1 MRKLGIEML
10 TTLGMP
16 PLDYVRLAAEL
27 GCAEVSTGLTGL
39 PLSMFGLD
47 DVFYPEWSLAD
58 DPSLRREM
66 IAAMRDLG
74 VAIGLGE
81 GFRAHADEDVSGQ
94 VPALDLMAELG
105 ARRINAIG
113 LDPDRA
119 RCFDQLA
126 KLSELVCERGMM
138 FTVEFC
144 PGFAVGTWGDA
155 MELIGQ
161 LGPGRCH
168 VLLDTMH
175 FCQSGGTVEQLEAIE
190 PGTIGYVQLSDS
202 PADVPEADYMQVAMF
217 KRCVPGTGELP
228 LREMLAALPED
239 VTISV
244 EVPNLAAMRSIGPRD
259 HAARCLAAAR
269 ELGA

>member
-16 PLDYVRLAAEL
+16 PLEYVRLAADL
-27 GCAEVSTGLTGL
+27 GCAEISTGLTGL

-58 DPSLRREM
+58 DPALRCDM
-66 IAAMRDLG
+66 IAAMRDNG

-105 ARRINAIG
+105 ALRINAIG

-126 KLSELVCERGMM
+126 KLSELVAERGMV

-144 PGFAVGTWGDA
+144 PGFAVGTLADVL
-155 MELIGQ
+155 ELIGEI
-161 LGPGRCH
+161 GHGSCH

-175 FCQSGGTVEQLEAIE
+175 FCQTGGTVELLQALE
-190 PGTIGYVQLSDS
+190 PGTIGYVQLADS
-202 PADVPEADYMQVAMF
+202 PAHVPEADYMNVAMF
-217 KRCVPGTGELP
+217 ERRVPGTGELP
-228 LREMLAALPED
+228 LREMIAALPLD

-244 EVPNLAAMRSIGPRD
+244 EVPNLAAMRGIGARE
-259 HAARCLAAAR
+259 HAARCVSAAR

>member
-1 MRKLGIEML
+1 MRNLGIEML

-16 PLDYVRLAAEL
+16 PVEYVKLAGEL
-27 GCAEVSTGLTGL
+27 GCGEVSTGLTGL

-66 IAAMRDLG
+66 IAAMRDCG
-74 VAIGLGE
+74 VTIGLGE
-81 GFRAHADEDVSGQ
+81 GFRAHADEDVAGQ
-94 VPALDLMAELG
+94 IPSLDLMAELG
-105 ARRINAIG
+105 ALRINAIG
-113 LDPDRA
+113 LDPDRS

-126 KLSELVCERGMM
+126 KLSDLVTERGMV

-144 PGFAVGTWGDA
+144 PGFSVGTFGDV

-161 LGPGRCH
+161 IGAERCH

-175 FCQSGGTVEQLEAIE
+175 FCQTGGTIEQLTAVE
-190 PGTIGYVQLSDS
+190 PGTIGYIQLADS
-202 PADVPEADYMQVAMF
+202 PADVPEADYMNVAMF
-217 KRCVPGTGELP
+217 ERCVPGMGELP
-228 LREMLAALPED
+228 IKELIAALPAD

-244 EVPNLAAMRSIGPRD
+244 EVPNIAAMRGTGPHN
-259 HAARCLAAAR
+259 HAAQCVAAAR

>member
-16 PLDYVRLAAEL
+16 PLEYVRLAGEV
-27 GCAEVSTGLTGL
+27 GCGEISTGLGGL
-39 PLSMFGLD
+39 PLSMFGVD

-58 DPSLRREM
+58 DPTLRREM
-66 IAAMRDLG
+66 IATMRDLG

-94 VPALDLMAELG
+94 IPSLDLMAELG
-105 ARRINAIG
+105 ALRINAIG
-113 LDPDRA
+113 LDPDKA
-119 RCFDQLA
+119 RCFDQLG
-126 KLSELVCERGMM
+126 KLSELVNERGMM

-144 PGFAVGTWGDA
+144 PGFAVGTFGDV

-161 LGPGRCH
+161 IGAGRCH

-175 FCQSGGTVEQLEAIE
+175 FCQTGGSVEQLKAVE
-190 PGTIGYVQLSDS
+190 PGTIGYLQLADS
-202 PADVPEADYMQVAMF
+202 PAQVPEADYMNVAMF
-217 KRCVPGTGELP
+217 ERRVPGEGDLP
-228 LREMLAALPED
+228 LRELIAALPAD
-239 VTISV
+239 ITISI
-244 EVPNLAAMRSIGPRD
+244 EVPNLAALRDIGPHD
-259 HAARCLAAAR
+259 HVAKCVAAAR